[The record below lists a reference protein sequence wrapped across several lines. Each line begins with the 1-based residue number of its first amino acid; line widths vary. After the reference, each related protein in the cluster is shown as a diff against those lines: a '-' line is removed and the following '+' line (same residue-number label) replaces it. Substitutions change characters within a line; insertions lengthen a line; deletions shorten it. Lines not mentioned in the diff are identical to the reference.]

1 MFTAVLFRIAETWRQ
16 PGCSS
21 AGEGPREVRHRR
33 TAGTAQPE
41 RENATCS
48 GASEGQTPRGVTH
61 MWSLKKSYTNEL
73 IYKTERGLKY

>member
-1 MFTAVLFRIAETWRQ
+1 M
-16 PGCSS
+16 
-21 AGEGPREVRHRR
+21 RHRR

-61 MWSLKKSYTNEL
+61 MWSLNCGTDEPVCE
-73 IYKTERGLKY
+73 TETASGIENSRVVPQGKGLGAGGLGVCG